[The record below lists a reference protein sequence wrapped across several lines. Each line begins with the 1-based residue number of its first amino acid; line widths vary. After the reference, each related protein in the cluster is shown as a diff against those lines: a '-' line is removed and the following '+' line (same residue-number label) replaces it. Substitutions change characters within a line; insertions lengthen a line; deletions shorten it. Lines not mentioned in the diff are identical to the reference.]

1 MEFYK
6 LIQVYNMYTIKT
18 IGKLILIIVGIISGT
33 LTVNAQQDSC
43 LKFNKEKSLMEI
55 KNNTPK
61 LVIVGGIVRAARPGD
76 AKFAKKYKIQF
87 IDTGCVIENSDCI
100 AAYNKATFAF
110 LDRKFGKKWRKQVR
124 QDLLG
129 L

>member
-1 MEFYK
+1 M
-6 LIQVYNMYTIKT
+6 
-18 IGKLILIIVGIISGT
+18 ILTKKNACIAFLVFVGILAVTIN
-33 LTVNAQQDSC
+33 VKAQQDSC
-43 LKFNKEKSLMEI
+43 IKFNKDKAIIEI
-55 KNNTPK
+55 NNKTPK
-61 LVIVGGIVRAARPGD
+61 LVIVGGIVRASKPGD

-100 AAYNKATFAF
+100 AAYNKVTFAF
-110 LDRKFGKKWRKQVR
+110 LDRKYGKKWRKQVR

>member
-1 MEFYK
+1 MK
-6 LIQVYNMYTIKT
+6 CAR
-18 IGKLILIIVGIISGT
+18 IICITLLLMGIFSGINT
-33 LTVNAQQDSC
+33 LSAQQDSC
-43 LKFNKEKSLMEI
+43 VKFNKEKALAEI
-55 KNNTPK
+55 NNKTPK

-87 IDTGCVIENSDCI
+87 IDTGCAIENSDCI

-110 LDRKFGKKWRKQVR
+110 LDRKYGKKWRKQVR